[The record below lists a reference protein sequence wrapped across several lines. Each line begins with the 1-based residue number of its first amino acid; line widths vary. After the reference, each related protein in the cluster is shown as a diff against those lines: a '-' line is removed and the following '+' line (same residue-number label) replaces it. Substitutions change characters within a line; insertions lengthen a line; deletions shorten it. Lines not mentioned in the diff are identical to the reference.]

1 VPPHFA
7 RLASSKNN
15 EAAVSLGRS
24 TVSRLWRLPV
34 ILQKSLNRGDP
45 RDIPH
50 PRGGEPD
57 GDHIEGFVGGDF
69 TAENL
74 LNIGFQSVVVGL

>member
-1 VPPHFA
+1 M
-7 RLASSKNN
+7 
-15 EAAVSLGRS
+15 
-24 TVSRLWRLPV
+24 